1 MLRTSE
7 TLSDPDRN
15 LEESTGQT
23 EGCNEELNPI
33 ATKTDLDYIIEE
45 SNELRI
51 LSQPAAK
58 PSYDRPMNIHS
69 DPIPS
74 LEDESMVEAGIPE
87 NIDTNYIK
95 EASTLNRIYSPP
107 PHIAA
112 RFYRPTNSRR
122 KSSAAS
128 SRRNSMSSAHS
139 QQSHLSNRHGRGP
152 QSNYI
157 AQNLRRESI
166 LEDRKARLAD
176 RAAHAEKVRLRA
188 ALAKAQPR
196 GTTNSEERALAAQK
210 ARDKNLAE
218 IGARC
223 AEEVK
228 RAKGVAMSMKEK
240 REAEGKKLR
249 KDMEERLAE
258 AERRREEILNRG
270 NIKKE
275 RGRSISQPRKSSS
288 PLPKIT
294 EPISED
300 TAAIRIQRKWRVHNR
315 WKALKAFTDLGLTI
329 EGVRDTSFE
338 SVVDLL
344 AQEKVLV
351 GTANVLRICGLKE
364 GESGSVNEMTAVR
377 TFLSAFLILGHPT
390 QVLSSKSDSREQE
403 QVGVLPLRRDDLAN
417 PQLQDLVAKARDL
430 LISFEN
436 VLSLV
441 TVANDYTPPSSQLS
455 NLSEVY
461 ATFFNAFIAWKA
473 RDSSTLIDMMVLQ
486 FVELDSI
493 WQTVKDSTEESVTD
507 SYRDGIRDN
516 QIKLMVRIKK
526 LAGAAQGNKLITNA
540 IRESRKARTPTK
552 PVGDSRPRATE
563 SSTSEAAILE
573 DPKASEESVSTK
585 LQTLTPPATP
595 TRHPEKSQNSLAD
608 ALRTDTAILPD
619 NRTIAHEVAINREYR
634 IADDALEKRDLF
646 MKDILEAM
654 RQDIAQGRGAPWV
667 LAMAENIKG
676 KLQGLLKSGNS
687 MHTMIGEALDNEVVA
702 RELRSGAFSY
712 DKFFSF
718 MANIIP
724 KLCAPFRDDQM
735 KVLVGSFEDQQPD
748 MDIVDRLK
756 NLFHAIDLMQ
766 IDYANFM
773 LQTAA
778 PDLLKHAVAYETTRF
793 RETME
798 EASNKLTATE
808 AAWRDARD
816 KVLAEAARRD
826 PDHVQLARDQPG
838 PEKIHV
844 QMLTDVFT
852 SLDSSI
858 AIPETMY
865 IDTKRIAK
873 TRIEVLRIVTAGAI
887 LLQCKNLL
895 KRDVRSQWKT
905 EATRIYSVLE
915 NSKDATS
922 AAQGIQAA
930 LESSRSMPA
939 ATKNHIRELVTR
951 IVNTSASVDI
961 LPLAEGTQAAPNPE
975 LRDPVMRLLLTRL
988 RNHILTRLQANTEK
1002 EKVKSASTASE
1013 NLATLGLPEFVQ
1025 KVGAIVD
1032 EVGRVGVLDRE
1043 AHGLWYEEV
1052 ARGVEE
1058 TAQNS
1063 V

>member
-1 MLRTSE
+1 MGVGHR
-7 TLSDPDRN
+7 
-15 LEESTGQT
+15 
-23 EGCNEELNPI
+23 
-33 ATKTDLDYIIEE
+33 
-45 SNELRI
+45 
-51 LSQPAAK
+51 
-58 PSYDRPMNIHS
+58 
-69 DPIPS
+69 
-74 LEDESMVEAGIPE
+74 
-87 NIDTNYIK
+87 
-95 EASTLNRIYSPP
+95 
-107 PHIAA
+107 
-112 RFYRPTNSRR
+112 
-122 KSSAAS
+122 
-128 SRRNSMSSAHS
+128 
-139 QQSHLSNRHGRGP
+139 
-152 QSNYI
+152 
-157 AQNLRRESI
+157 
-166 LEDRKARLAD
+166 
-176 RAAHAEKVRLRA
+176 VRLRA

-196 GTTNSEERALAAQK
+196 GTTNTEERALAAQK

-249 KDMEERLAE
+249 KEMEERLAE
-258 AERRREEILNRG
+258 ADRRREEMLNRG

-288 PLPKIT
+288 PMPKIV
-294 EPISED
+294 ESLSE
-300 TAAIRIQRKWRVHNR
+300 AAAAVRIQKKWRVHQR
-315 WKALKAFTDLGLTI
+315 WKALKEFSDLGLTI
-329 EGVRDTSFE
+329 DGVQDTSFE
-338 SVVDLL
+338 SVVELL
-344 AQEKVLV
+344 AEEKVLV
-351 GTANVLRICGLKE
+351 GTAKILRICGLKE

-390 QVLSSKSDSREQE
+390 QVLSSKSDSKEQE

-436 VLSLV
+436 VLSLL
-441 TVANDYTPPSSQLS
+441 TATNNYTPPASELSS
-455 NLSEVY
+455 LSEVY

-493 WQTVKDSTEESVTD
+493 WQTVKNSTEESVTD

-516 QIKLMVRIKK
+516 QLKLMVRIKK
-526 LAGAAQGNKLITNA
+526 LAGAAQGKKLITNA
-540 IRESRKARTPTK
+540 IRESRKARAQKQPT
-552 PVGDSRPRATE
+552 GDSRPRAAD
-563 SSTSEAAILE
+563 SSTSEADTLE
-573 DPKASEESVSTK
+573 ALKVSERTVSSN

-595 TRHPEKSQNSLAD
+595 TRHATKPQSSLAD
-608 ALRTDTAILPD
+608 ALRTDTAIMPD

-646 MKDILEAM
+646 MKDICDAM
-654 RQDIAQGRGAPWV
+654 RQDIAQGRGNPWV

-676 KLQGLLKSGNS
+676 KLQGLLKPGNS
-687 MHTMIGEALDNEVVA
+687 MHTMIGEALDNDVVA
-702 RELRSGAFSY
+702 RELHNGNFSY
-712 DKFFSF
+712 DNFFSF

-724 KLCAPFRDDQM
+724 KLCAPFRDDEM
-735 KVLVGSFEDQQPD
+735 KVLVGSFENKQPAVD
-748 MDIVDRLK
+748 VVDRLK

-778 PDLLKHAVAYETTRF
+778 PELMKHAVAYETTRF
-793 RETME
+793 KETME
-798 EASNKLTATE
+798 ETSNNLTATE
-808 AAWRDARD
+808 AAWRHARE
-816 KVLAEAARRD
+816 KVLAEAVRRD
-826 PDHVQLARDQPG
+826 PDHVQLLRDQPG
-838 PEKIHV
+838 PEKIYA

-852 SLDSSI
+852 SFDSSI
-858 AIPETMY
+858 PIPETLF
-865 IDTKRIAK
+865 IDTKRITK
-873 TRIEVLRIVTAGAI
+873 TRVEVLRIVTAGAI

-930 LESSRSMPA
+930 LESSRSMPV
-939 ATKNHIRELVTR
+939 ATKNHIRDLVTR
-951 IVNTSASVDI
+951 IVNTSADI
-961 LPLAEGTQAAPNPE
+961 DIFPSAEGVEPKPASE
-975 LRDPVMRLLLTRL
+975 LRDPVMRLLATRL
-988 RNHILTRLQANTEK
+988 RNHILTRLAANTEK

-1025 KVGAIVD
+1025 RVGAIVD

-1052 ARGVEE
+1052 AQHVEG
-1058 TAQNS
+1058 AIS
-1063 V
+1063 A